1 VPSSF
6 DTREPVAVIGLGAIG
21 TVLAAALAEAGHE
34 VVVCG
39 RRRVD
44 HVKLTD
50 GDGTRTYPVRWVAE
64 PAGVTA
70 HAWVVLATKMHH
82 TADVAPW
89 LRATTDESS
98 RVVVAQNGIDHTA
111 RVGPLVAGTVVPTV
125 VYINAERD
133 GPGGGVRARPTGAH
147 ELVVPDD
154 HDGRAAAALF
164 GAGGLRVEPV
174 ADFRTAAWRKL
185 LTNVVGNPITALT
198 GRRAEVLH
206 EPRVAELAMRIL
218 RETVAVARADGA
230 DLPAGV
236 AEQTL
241 AWLHAL
247 PPDGSSSMLQ
257 DREAGRPL
265 EYDGLTGAVV
275 RLGEAHGVPVDTNR
289 AVLAL
294 LSAL

>member
-1 VPSSF
+1 MPSSP
-6 DTREPVAVIGLGAIG
+6 DTSEPVAVIGLGAIG
-21 TVLAAALAEAGHE
+21 TVLAAALAEAGHD

-44 HVKLTD
+44 HVELTN

-64 PAGVTA
+64 PADVGA
-70 HAWVVLATKMHH
+70 YGWVVLATKIHN
-82 TADVAPW
+82 TPDVAPW

-98 RVVVAQNGIDHTA
+98 RVVVAQNGIDHAA
-111 RVGPLVAGTVVPTV
+111 RVSPLVAGAVVPTI
-125 VYINAERD
+125 VYINAERT
-133 GPGGGVRARPTGAH
+133 GPGGAYARPTSAH

-154 HDGRAAAALF
+154 DGGRAAAGLF
-164 GAGGLRVEPV
+164 AASGLHVEPV

-198 GRRAEVLH
+198 CRRAEVMH
-206 EPRVAELAMRIL
+206 EPRVTELAMSLL

-230 DLPAGV
+230 DLPDDV

-241 AWLHAL
+241 AWLHGL

-257 DREAGRPL
+257 DREAGRTL

>member
-1 VPSSF
+1 VPTSPNS
-6 DTREPVAVIGLGAIG
+6 REPVAVIGLGAIG

-39 RRRVD
+39 RRQVD
-44 HVKLTD
+44 HVELTD
-50 GDGTRTYPVRWVAE
+50 GDGTRTYPVHWVAE
-64 PAGVTA
+64 PADVAAYG
-70 HAWVVLATKMHH
+70 WVVLATKMHH

-89 LRATTDESS
+89 LRATTDASS
-98 RVVVAQNGIDHTA
+98 RVVVAQNGIDHAA

-125 VYINAERD
+125 VYINAERT
-133 GPGGGVRARPTGAH
+133 GPGGAYARPTSAS
-147 ELVVPDD
+147 ELLVPDD
-154 HDGRAAAALF
+154 EDGRAAAEVF
-164 GAGGLRVEPV
+164 TAGGLRVEPV

-198 GRRAEVLH
+198 GRRAEVLR
-206 EPRVAELAMRIL
+206 EPRIAELAMSIL

-230 DLPAGV
+230 DLPDGV
-236 AEQTL
+236 AEETL

-275 RLGEAHGVPVDTNR
+275 RLGEAYGVPVDTNR
-289 AVLAL
+289 AILAL

>member
-1 VPSSF
+1 MPA
-6 DTREPVAVIGLGAIG
+6 DREPVAVIGMGAIG

-39 RRRVD
+39 RPHVDRVE
-44 HVKLTD
+44 LTD
-50 GDGTRTYPVRWVAE
+50 DRGTRAFPVRFAAE
-64 PAGVTA
+64 PDGVA
-70 HAWVVLATKMHH
+70 PFDWVVLATKIHQ

-89 LRATTDESS
+89 LRAATDAAS
-98 RVVVAQNGIDHTA
+98 RVVVTQNGVDHRA

-125 VYINAERD
+125 VYINAERT
-133 GPGGGVRARPTGAH
+133 GPGRVRARPTSDH

-154 HDGRAAAALF
+154 EAGHATAGLF
-164 GAGGLRVEPV
+164 TGCGLHVEPV

-206 EPRVAELAMRIL
+206 EPAIGELAMRL
-218 RETVAVARADGA
+218 LHETVAVARADGA
-230 DLPAGV
+230 DLPAGA
-236 AEQTL
+236 AEETL

-257 DREAGRPL
+257 DREAGRKL
-265 EYDGLTGAVV
+265 EYDGITGVVV
-275 RLGEAHGVPVDTNR
+275 RLGETYGVPVETNR
-289 AVLAL
+289 AILAL

>member
-1 VPSSF
+1 MPSSP
-6 DTREPVAVIGLGAIG
+6 DKREPAAVIGLGAIG
-21 TVLAAALAEAGHE
+21 TVLAAALAEAGRE

-39 RRRVD
+39 RRQVDRVE
-44 HVKLTD
+44 VTD

-64 PAGVTA
+64 PADVA
-70 HAWVVLATKMHH
+70 AYPWVVLATKMHH

-89 LRATTDESS
+89 LDATTDPSS
-98 RVVVAQNGIDHTA
+98 RVVVAQNGIDHAA
-111 RVGPLVAGTVVPTV
+111 RVGPLVAGRVVPTV
-125 VYINAERD
+125 VYINAERT
-133 GPGGGVRARPTGAH
+133 GRGAARARPTSAS
-147 ELVVPDD
+147 ELLVPDD
-154 HDGRAAAALF
+154 EDGRAAAEVF
-164 GAGGLRVEPV
+164 TAGGLRVEPV

-206 EPRVAELAMRIL
+206 EPRVAELAMSIL

-230 DLPAGV
+230 DLPDGV
-236 AEQTL
+236 AEETL

-275 RLGEAHGVPVDTNR
+275 RLAEAHGVPVDANR
-289 AVLAL
+289 TILAL